1 MAEATALYRFLPM
14 AERLLTQ
21 ERVLSQDLLQVLT
34 ATSSATL
41 TDVPPLPQLLFPSQ
55 RPCRLPSARMLL
67 SSVMAD
73 LQRLPFRL
81 PAELLLTAEQEHS
94 RSLQVLILTQ

>member
-1 MAEATALYRFLPM
+1 MEEATVLYRFLPM
-14 AERLLTQ
+14 AERLLIV
-21 ERVLSQDLLQVLT
+21 ERVLSQALLQVLT
-34 ATSSATL
+34 ATPSATL

-55 RPCRLPSARMLL
+55 RPCQLPSARMLL

-73 LQRLPFRL
+73 QRRLPFLL
-81 PAELLLTAEQEHS
+81 PAELLLTAERELS

>member
-1 MAEATALYRFLPM
+1 MAKATALYRFPPM

-21 ERVLSQDLLQVLT
+21 ERVLSQALLQVLT
-34 ATSSATL
+34 ATPSATL
-41 TDVPPLPQLLFPSQ
+41 TVALPLPQLLFPSQ
-55 RPCRLPSARMLL
+55 RPCRLPSARKLL

-73 LQRLPFRL
+73 QRPLPFRL
-81 PAELLLTAEQEHS
+81 PAELLLIAEQEHS